1 MRVKL
6 YPLERYV
13 GSRQCKKRR
22 CKVYANVTE
31 TDTFSSTVTGET
43 FQIKHELNG
52 DDKCLIY
59 LFKCKVCYKH
69 YVGETTD
76 AFRLRWNN
84 YKNNDKK
91 FQRNE
96 SYMQQHLYERSFT
109 AKVNG
114 FLRNV
119 SISLI
124 DKTDGHDFEFILFCL
139 YITPAITLYASFRG
153 FSIDLLCELFDW
165 FLNDL
170 DALIEVYSSYLI
182 YILFILFIY
191 LFALCYIYFCL
202 LILLILLFVVVD
214 VVVVYSFFNSSYCS
228 CFGFSIYFTFLSL
241 VGTLLFMLALCIGAL
256 LSFVIVVLYL
266 FLFLFSLFTHY
277 ISKSYCSRYL
287 YDLPSVL
294 LVWLLTLLVYIFP
307 YGDFIVN

>member
-1 MRVKL
+1 M
-6 YPLERYV
+6 
-13 GSRQCKKRR
+13 
-22 CKVYANVTE
+22 
-31 TDTFSSTVTGET
+31 
-43 FQIKHELNG
+43 
-52 DDKCLIY
+52 
-59 LFKCKVCYKH
+59 
-69 YVGETTD
+69 GETTD

-84 YKNNDKK
+84 YKDNDRK

-114 FLRNV
+114 FLRYV

-124 DKTDGHDFEFILFCL
+124 DKTDGHDFEFILFCR
-139 YITPAITLYASFRG
+139 YITPAITLSASFGG
-153 FSIDLLCELFDW
+153 FSIDLLYELFDW

-214 VVVVYSFFNSSYCS
+214 VVVIYSFFNSSYCS
-228 CFGFSIYFTFLSL
+228 CFGFLYI
-241 VGTLLFMLALCIGAL
+241 LLFCRLSVLCCL
-256 LSFVIVVLYL
+256 CWHCVLEPCCRLSSLFCICFCSYLVCLVTISPKVIVV
-266 FLFLFSLFTHY
+266 T
-277 ISKSYCSRYL
+277 
-287 YDLPSVL
+287 
-294 LVWLLTLLVYIFP
+294 IFMI
-307 YGDFIVN
+307 YHQFF